1 MNNTPNFF
9 IVGGPKCGTTA
20 MVEYLRTHPD
30 VFISEPK
37 EPNYLA
43 DDMPGMKYVDTEEEY
58 LNLFKKAGSNK
69 VIGDASIFYMFSK
82 EAIKNIYKLNPNAKL
97 LVMLRNPIEMSHS
110 FHQQILF
117 TLDENEKNFEKALN
131 LEENRKK
138 GESIPKDCRA
148 SKLLY
153 YSEIAKYG
161 EQLENIYEYFSR
173 ENVKVILFDD
183 FKKSNRNS
191 YVEVLNFLEIK
202 DDGRN
207 EFPRVNDSKKAKSNF
222 INKIVNRPPK
232 FAQSIAKL
240 TRKILNKPRLG
251 ILGSLDHMNREKL
264 EKKEITIKEKQ
275 LLLASYKEDIK
286 KTEKILNQDLSSWL
300 A

>member
-251 ILGSLDHMNREKL
+251 ILSSLDHMNREKL

-286 KTEKILNQDLSSWL
+286 KTEKILNKDLSSWL

>member
-202 DDGRN
+202 DDRRN

-251 ILGSLDHMNREKL
+251 ILSSLDHMNREKL

-286 KTEKILNQDLSSWL
+286 KTEKILNKDLSSWL